1 MHIAS
6 WVLMEALVIDGWYLP
21 EIEGFFVMNHR
32 NLMAKE
38 DFGKLGYK
46 DNVVEQETPP

>member
-1 MHIAS
+1 
-6 WVLMEALVIDGWYLP
+6 MEASVIVSCYLSG
-21 EIEGFFVMNHR
+21 ICFFVMNHR

-46 DNVVEQETPP
+46 DNVIEQDTPP